1 MALKMSAIYNMEK
14 LIDFYNQN
22 VKKHKDGIKSVAWGS
37 KESQQKR
44 FEILSQIANLEGQSV
59 LDVGCGLGDF
69 YGWLRNIYSDIG
81 YTGIDITPSMIEI
94 ALKSFPGTK
103 FKVQNILELK
113 KVRPTY
119 DYVFASGIF
128 NRRIRR
134 HKDFVMETV
143 ERMFALSNRGI
154 AFNIMSTK
162 ADFMEKN
169 EHYADPCKMLN
180 FCMNLS
186 RRFVL
191 RHDYMPHDFTIYVY
205 KEQYE

>member
-1 MALKMSAIYNMEK
+1 MALKMSAIYKMEK
-14 LIDFYNQN
+14 LIEFYNQN
-22 VKKHKDGIKSVAWGS
+22 VKKHKDDIKSVAWGS
-37 KESQQKR
+37 KESQLKR
-44 FEILSQIANLEGQSV
+44 FEILSQIADLEGQSV

-69 YGWLRNIYSDIG
+69 YGWLRNKYSDIR

-94 ALKSFPGTK
+94 ALKRFPGTK

-128 NRRIRR
+128 NRRIPR
-134 HKDFVMETV
+134 HKHFIKDTII
-143 ERMFALSNRGI
+143 RMFDLSKQGI

-162 ADFMEKN
+162 ADFMKKN
-169 EHYADPCKMLN
+169 EYYADPSKMLN
-180 FCMNLS
+180 FCTNLS

-191 RHDYMPHDFTIYVY
+191 RHDYMPHDFTVYVY